1 MGTLA
6 AGEPFTA
13 GPTLPTGDG
22 AWIALPTYN
31 ERDNLQAVVA
41 AIRHSVPDARLLIVD
56 DNSPDG
62 TGQLANEL
70 ALADDR
76 INVLHRPEKQGLG
89 AAYREA
95 FRHVLSESDCQVV
108 VQMDCDFSHDPRQLP
123 ELLAGIADADLV
135 LGSRY
140 VAGGSTPGWS
150 WRRRMLSRAGSLFAR
165 TVLGLP
171 YRDLTGG
178 FKAWRSSMLRSV
190 DAAGSY
196 ANGYG
201 FQIETT
207 LRAHRLGGVVREVPI
222 TFRDRV
228 AGESKMSTGIMWE
241 AIRMVLELRGQRL
254 ARWRRS

>member
-1 MGTLA
+1 LT
-6 AGEPFTA
+6 TISD
-13 GPTLPTGDG
+13 PTGLMRPTGEG

-31 ERDNLQAVVA
+31 ERENLPAVLA
-41 AIRHSVPDARLLIVD
+41 AIRQSVPAVHVLIVD

-76 INVLHRPEKQGLG
+76 VKVLHRPGKEGLG

-95 FRHVLSESDCQVV
+95 FRHLLGEPGCEVI
-108 VQMDCDFSHDPRQLP
+108 VQMDCDLSHDPRQLP
-123 ELLAGIADADLV
+123 DLLAAVAAADLV

-150 WRRRMLSRAGSLFAR
+150 WKRRVVSRGGSLFAR
-165 TVLGLP
+165 SVLGLP

-190 DAAGSY
+190 DAAGGY

-207 LRAHRLGGVVREVPI
+207 WRAHQLGGVVREVPI

-228 AGESKMSTGIMWE
+228 AGDSKMSAGIMWE

-254 ARWRRS
+254 PRLRRS